1 MWTVKFRNGNVKRF
15 KFPIRTTPEGS
26 IKPFEGKPA
35 PANLEDGILFTQTTL
50 PGAPQDGMSK
60 KFDVQD
66 PGKAATYME
75 HGR

>member
-26 IKPFEGKPA
+26 IKPYEGKPA
-35 PANLEDGILFTQTTL
+35 PGDLNNELLFTEAAIG
-50 PGAPQDGMSK
+50 GAPKDAMGK

-66 PGKAATYME
+66 AGKAATYME